1 MYLTA
6 FDFYDVLKIQ
16 KVSKSTWSALLWSSF
31 WNGSKPFPP
40 AFQGP
45 TKTHYDVVW
54 AWRAEL
60 YGILISYTKWNEWH
74 EWHNTPS
81 VPALCDPP
89 AHVLYEHYFRIQGK
103 LETRG
108 MQSFRGKIRS
118 I

>member
-6 FDFYDVLKIQ
+6 FDFYDVLKLK

-45 TKTHYDVVW
+45 TKT
-54 AWRAEL
+54 L

-108 MQSFRGKIRS
+108 MQSFRAKIRT